1 MGRYSRNNSTYT
13 LRKRAQDIN
22 NGLITERDWSTVT
35 GGYFRYS
42 KGKRIVYADSNF
54 IFTTSNVQLPS
65 KRNRPTDEAIELTYN
80 NVENSKNIV
89 NDVSL
94 NTESNDIRSFAYY
107 GSCVELIENSISNII
122 ATFPAC
128 IYKTDN
134 VLQFPVDDE
143 FIDVTEDGKVTV
155 GGTEYIV
162 VDGKVTVGGTEYTV
176 LEDKVT
182 INGKEYTVEDGKV
195 TVGGKKYTIKDYKV
209 TIGDKEYTIKD
220 SSVIIDYPVVYKVTI
235 KGKDYT
241 VVGSKVIIDGVEYTI
256 VNGIVTIQ
264 YPVVYKITING
275 KDYTVEDGKVTV
287 GSTEYTVVDGKV
299 TVGETEYAVVEDK
312 ITING
317 KDYTV
322 VDGTVIVGGT
332 NYTVVDGKVT
342 IDYTVIN
349 NKVTINGKE
358 YTVVYT
364 VTIDGIEYTVV
375 DGMVTVGGTEYTVV
389 EDKVIINGNDYT
401 ITNGTITIK
410 YTIKEDKVTINGKDY
425 TVVDGK
431 VTIGGTE
438 YAVEDGKVTI
448 VYPLTYDKVTIK
460 YTIENGKTTIGS
472 NEYIID
478 ECKVLYKLS
487 NPFAINLLDEKE
499 LFSEYENP
507 MRYIRESFDD
517 YLINDVPIDTYRVE
531 LFLDDCYEKNQWYYN
546 ESDKKEQRYIVK
558 ITINGHII
566 IYGYQVGKDI
576 VYMSANNIIIKPKDE
591 IIEEYFDNLNGF
603 ERQLL
608 NRKSKPLYSNT
619 FITPVEGDLSYK
631 YVNRIYTWPTVCGY
645 CPDIE
650 SVKYGSFI
658 EKLLNMATIYDELWC
673 DNLYGRMTHEA
684 IKNFDWTYTRD
695 YIDGEEQDNIDGG
708 NMMQKI
714 LHLIGRIFDDIKNHS
729 DGIKYS
735 NNVSYSGFNNMPLAL
750 LSDKA
755 EMLGW
760 DTKSIISPDVVDNS
774 GIISLNEDDFINKN
788 NIKWYNATNVDS
800 VNTATADI
808 EFMKRLLLSTN
819 RIFSS
824 KGTQESIEMVMA
836 LFGLGRD
843 VDYTLKEQ
851 SYIAEAK
858 KDTDDLEDLY
868 RDVNERYSWTENGNG
883 DYDTVITAF
892 SNVTLNTIF
901 FKGENYI
908 IPFYDKNE
916 IYANDVYFEGKGGWG
931 NYDDGK
937 DYKNKYLE
945 TVSYLNVV
953 ADIKSLTQVSSMSV
967 KKGDI
972 YYVVNLEDY
981 PITYDSDGSNVTH
994 FFYFESDNHDTE
1006 KIDKWKNISKD
1017 DLDNRSTEEADRAR
1031 YLYDII
1037 NTNLGNNPHIGY
1049 GRYDNG
1055 QDYLNKMSKP
1065 FEYKLYNIPN
1075 YEDPNNVNFKFKIN
1089 TISNDDKTHNAIKTN
1104 ENNENNSGNELINK
1118 ITIDYTVKNNKVTIN
1133 SKDYTVE
1140 EGKVTFEGKEYP
1152 AVYKVTIGE
1161 TEYTVVDGTVT
1172 INGKEYAVKDGK
1184 VTFEGKEYPVVYKVT
1199 IVYTG
1204 VNNKI
1209 TINGVEYTVED
1220 GKVTINDKEYTVE
1233 KGLKLNSKV
1242 FIIQNN
1248 IDNEYFKKY
1257 LKETIIPYV
1266 LQVIPS
1272 TTILKLENF
1281 N

>member
-1 MGRYSRNNSTYT
+1 MGRYSKNNSTYT
-13 LRKRAQDIN
+13 LRKRSQDIN

-42 KGKRIVYADSNF
+42 KGKRVIYSDGNF

-65 KRNRPTDEAIELTYN
+65 KRNRPTDEAVELTYD
-80 NVENSKNIV
+80 NVKDSKNIV

-107 GSCVELIENSISNII
+107 GSCVELIESSISNII

-128 IYKTDN
+128 IYTTDD
-134 VLQFPVDDE
+134 VLQYPDGDDFVDISVDE
-143 FIDVTEDGKVTV
+143 
-155 GGTEYIV
+155 
-162 VDGKVTVGGTEYTV
+162 
-176 LEDKVT
+176 
-182 INGKEYTVEDGKV
+182 
-195 TVGGKKYTIKDYKV
+195 
-209 TIGDKEYTIKD
+209 
-220 SSVIIDYPVVYKVTI
+220 
-235 KGKDYT
+235 
-241 VVGSKVIIDGVEYTI
+241 
-256 VNGIVTIQ
+256 
-264 YPVVYKITING
+264 
-275 KDYTVEDGKVTV
+275 
-287 GSTEYTVVDGKV
+287 
-299 TVGETEYAVVEDK
+299 
-312 ITING
+312 
-317 KDYTV
+317 
-322 VDGTVIVGGT
+322 
-332 NYTVVDGKVT
+332 
-342 IDYTVIN
+342 
-349 NKVTINGKE
+349 
-358 YTVVYT
+358 
-364 VTIDGIEYTVV
+364 
-375 DGMVTVGGTEYTVV
+375 
-389 EDKVIINGNDYT
+389 
-401 ITNGTITIK
+401 
-410 YTIKEDKVTINGKDY
+410 
-425 TVVDGK
+425 
-431 VTIGGTE
+431 
-438 YAVEDGKVTI
+438 
-448 VYPLTYDKVTIK
+448 
-460 YTIENGKTTIGS
+460 
-472 NEYIID
+472 
-478 ECKVLYKLS
+478 KVLHKLS

-499 LFSEYENP
+499 LFSEYENS
-507 MRYIRESFDD
+507 MRYMRETFDD
-517 YLINDVPIDTYRVE
+517 YLINDKPISTYRVD
-531 LFLDDCYEKNQWYYN
+531 LFLDNCYEKNQWYYN
-546 ESDKKEQRYIVK
+546 DSDKKPERYIAK
-558 ITINGHII
+558 IVINNSNI

-576 VYMSANNIIIKPKDE
+576 VYMSANKIIIKPKDE
-591 IIEEYFDNLNGF
+591 IIEKYFDNLNGF

-608 NRKSKPLYSNT
+608 NRKSNPLYSNT

-695 YIDGEEQDNIDGG
+695 YVDGEEQDNIDGG

-774 GIISLNEDDFINKN
+774 GIISLNEDDFINEN

-851 SYIAEAK
+851 CYIADAK
-858 KDTDDLEDLY
+858 KDTDDLENLY

-981 PITYDSDGSNVTH
+981 PITYDPDGSNVTH

-1017 DLDNRSTEEADRAR
+1017 KLDKRSTEEADRAR

-1055 QDYLNKMSKP
+1055 QDYFEKISKP
-1065 FEYKLYNIPN
+1065 FEYKLHNIPN
-1075 YEDPNNVNFKFKIN
+1075 YEDPNNVNFKFNIN

-1104 ENNENNSGNELINK
+1104 ENNSGNELINK
-1118 ITIDYTVKNNKVTIN
+1118 ITIDYPVVDGKVTIDGTVYSIVDGKVTIGGTEYTVKDGKVTIDYVVVAGKVTIN
-1133 SKDYTVE
+1133 
-1140 EGKVTFEGKEYP
+1140 GKEYRV
-1152 AVYKVTIGE
+1152 VYKVIVDGVKYSVIE
-1161 TEYTVVDGTVT
+1161 DKVIINGKEYTVVDGKLANEYTVIEDKVT
-1172 INGKEYAVKDGK
+1172 IEGKEYAVKDGK
-1184 VTFEGKEYPVVYKVT
+1184 VT
-1199 IVYTG
+1199 
-1204 VNNKI
+1204 
-1209 TINGVEYTVED
+1209 INGVEHAVENSKVVIKYDVVDGKKYTIVED
-1220 GKVTINDKEYTVE
+1220 KVTINGKDYIVE

-1242 FIIQNN
+1242 FIIQNKIGN
-1248 IDNEYFKKY
+1248 KYFKKY

>member
-1 MGRYSRNNSTYT
+1 MGRYSKNNSTYT
-13 LRKRAQDIN
+13 LRKRSQDIN

-42 KGKRIVYADSNF
+42 KGKRVIYSDGNF

-65 KRNRPTDEAIELTYN
+65 KRNRPTDEAVELTYD
-80 NVENSKNIV
+80 NVKDSKNIV

-107 GSCVELIENSISNII
+107 GSCVELIESSISNII

-128 IYKTDN
+128 IYTTDD
-134 VLQFPVDDE
+134 VLQYPDGDDFVDISVDE
-143 FIDVTEDGKVTV
+143 
-155 GGTEYIV
+155 
-162 VDGKVTVGGTEYTV
+162 
-176 LEDKVT
+176 
-182 INGKEYTVEDGKV
+182 
-195 TVGGKKYTIKDYKV
+195 
-209 TIGDKEYTIKD
+209 
-220 SSVIIDYPVVYKVTI
+220 
-235 KGKDYT
+235 
-241 VVGSKVIIDGVEYTI
+241 
-256 VNGIVTIQ
+256 
-264 YPVVYKITING
+264 
-275 KDYTVEDGKVTV
+275 
-287 GSTEYTVVDGKV
+287 
-299 TVGETEYAVVEDK
+299 
-312 ITING
+312 
-317 KDYTV
+317 
-322 VDGTVIVGGT
+322 
-332 NYTVVDGKVT
+332 
-342 IDYTVIN
+342 
-349 NKVTINGKE
+349 
-358 YTVVYT
+358 
-364 VTIDGIEYTVV
+364 
-375 DGMVTVGGTEYTVV
+375 
-389 EDKVIINGNDYT
+389 
-401 ITNGTITIK
+401 
-410 YTIKEDKVTINGKDY
+410 
-425 TVVDGK
+425 
-431 VTIGGTE
+431 
-438 YAVEDGKVTI
+438 
-448 VYPLTYDKVTIK
+448 
-460 YTIENGKTTIGS
+460 
-472 NEYIID
+472 
-478 ECKVLYKLS
+478 KVLHKLS

-499 LFSEYENP
+499 LFSEYENS
-507 MRYIRESFDD
+507 MRYIRETFDD
-517 YLINDVPIDTYRVE
+517 YLINDKPISTYRVD
-531 LFLDDCYEKNQWYYN
+531 LFLDNCYEKNQWYYN
-546 ESDKKEQRYIVK
+546 DSDKKPERYIAK
-558 ITINGHII
+558 IVINNSNI

-591 IIEEYFDNLNGF
+591 IIEEYFDNLTGF

-608 NRKSKPLYSNT
+608 NRKSNPLYSNT

-695 YIDGEEQDNIDGG
+695 YVDGEEQDNIDGG

-774 GIISLNEDDFINKN
+774 GIISLNEDDFINEN

-851 SYIAEAK
+851 CYIADAK
-858 KDTDDLEDLY
+858 KDTDDLENLY

-981 PITYDSDGSNVTH
+981 PITYDPDGSNVTH

-1017 DLDNRSTEEADRAR
+1017 KLDKRSTEEADRAR

-1055 QDYLNKMSKP
+1055 QDYFEKISKP
-1065 FEYKLYNIPN
+1065 FEYKLHNIPN
-1075 YEDPNNVNFKFKIN
+1075 YEDPNNVNFKFNIN

-1104 ENNENNSGNELINK
+1104 ENNSGNELINK
-1118 ITIDYTVKNNKVTIN
+1118 ITIDYPVVDGKVTIDGTVYSIVDGKVTIGGTEYTVKDGKVTIDYVVVAGKVTIN
-1133 SKDYTVE
+1133 
-1140 EGKVTFEGKEYP
+1140 GKEYRV
-1152 AVYKVTIGE
+1152 VYKVIVDGVKYSVIE
-1161 TEYTVVDGTVT
+1161 DKVIINGKEYTVVDGKLANEYTVIEDKVT
-1172 INGKEYAVKDGK
+1172 IEGKEYAVKDGK
-1184 VTFEGKEYPVVYKVT
+1184 VT
-1199 IVYTG
+1199 
-1204 VNNKI
+1204 
-1209 TINGVEYTVED
+1209 INGVEHAVENSKVVIKYDVVDGKKYTIVED
-1220 GKVTINDKEYTVE
+1220 KVTINGKDYIVE

-1242 FIIQNN
+1242 FIIQNKIGN
-1248 IDNEYFKKY
+1248 KYFKKY

>member
-1 MGRYSRNNSTYT
+1 MGRYSKNNSTYT
-13 LRKRAQDIN
+13 LRKRSQDIN

-42 KGKRIVYADSNF
+42 KGKKVVYSDSNF

-65 KRNRPTDEAIELTYN
+65 KRNRPTDEAVELTYD
-80 NVENSKNIV
+80 NVKDSKNIV

-107 GSCVELIENSISNII
+107 GSCVELIESSISNII

-128 IYKTDN
+128 IYSTDN

-155 GGTEYIV
+155 GG
-162 VDGKVTVGGTEYTV
+162 
-176 LEDKVT
+176 
-182 INGKEYTVEDGKV
+182 KE
-195 TVGGKKYTIKDYKV
+195 YTIKDYKV

-241 VVGSKVIIDGVEYTI
+241 VVGSKV
-256 VNGIVTIQ
+256 
-264 YPVVYKITING
+264 
-275 KDYTVEDGKVTV
+275 
-287 GSTEYTVVDGKV
+287 
-299 TVGETEYAVVEDK
+299 
-312 ITING
+312 
-317 KDYTV
+317 
-322 VDGTVIVGGT
+322 
-332 NYTVVDGKVT
+332 
-342 IDYTVIN
+342 
-349 NKVTINGKE
+349 
-358 YTVVYT
+358 
-364 VTIDGIEYTVV
+364 TIDGIEYPVV

-425 TVVDGK
+425 TVEDGK
-431 VTIGGTE
+431 VTVGGTE

-460 YTIENGKTTIGS
+460 YIIENGKTTIDGK
-472 NEYIID
+472 EYTIN

-499 LFSEYENP
+499 LFSEYENS
-507 MRYIRESFDD
+507 MRYIRETFDD
-517 YLINDVPIDTYRVE
+517 YLINDEPINTYRVD
-531 LFLDDCYEKNQWYYN
+531 LFLDNCYEKNQWYYN
-546 ESDKKEQRYIVK
+546 DSDKKPERYIAK
-558 ITINGHII
+558 IVINNSNI

-608 NRKSKPLYSNT
+608 NRKSNPLYSNT
-619 FITPVEGDLSYK
+619 FITPVEGNLSYK

-650 SVKYGSFI
+650 TAKYGSFI

-695 YIDGEEQDNIDGG
+695 YVDGEEQDNIDGG

-760 DTKSIISPDVVDNS
+760 DTKSIISPDVVNNS

-800 VNTATADI
+800 VNTATTDI

-843 VDYTLKEQ
+843 VDYTLKERC
-851 SYIAEAK
+851 YIAEAK
-858 KDTDDLEDLY
+858 KDTDDLENLY

-931 NYDDGK
+931 SYDDGK

-994 FFYFESDNHDTE
+994 FFYFESNNHDTE

-1017 DLDNRSTEEADRAR
+1017 DLDKRSTEEADRAR

-1055 QDYLNKMSKP
+1055 KDYFEKISKP
-1065 FEYKLYNIPN
+1065 FEYKLDNMPN
-1075 YEDPNNVNFKFKIN
+1075 YEDRNNVNFKFIIN

-1104 ENNENNSGNELINK
+1104 ENNSGNELINK
-1118 ITIDYTVKNNKVTIN
+1118 ITIDYTVVNNK
-1133 SKDYTVE
+1133 
-1140 EGKVTFEGKEYP
+1140 
-1152 AVYKVTIGE
+1152 
-1161 TEYTVVDGTVT
+1161 VT
-1172 INGKEYAVKDGK
+1172 INGKEYIVVDGK
-1184 VTFEGKEYPVVYKVT
+1184 VTIDGVEYTVVNGKVT

-1209 TINGVEYTVED
+1209 TINGKEYTVIEDKVTIGETEYTVVD
-1220 GKVTINDKEYTVE
+1220 GKVTINDKEYTVVDGKLANE
-1233 KGLKLNSKV
+1233 YPVEDGKVTINGKEYTVKDGKVTINGVEYAVENDKVVIKYDVVDGKEYSVVYKVTINGKDYRVKKGLKLNSKV

>member
-1 MGRYSRNNSTYT
+1 MGRYSKNNSTYT
-13 LRKRAQDIN
+13 LRKRSQDIN

-42 KGKRIVYADSNF
+42 KGKRVIYSDGNF

-65 KRNRPTDEAIELTYN
+65 KRNRPTDEAVELTYDD
-80 NVENSKNIV
+80 VKDSKNIV

-107 GSCVELIENSISNII
+107 GSCVELIESSISNII

-128 IYKTDN
+128 IYRTDD
-134 VLQFPVDDE
+134 VLQYPVDDE
-143 FIDVTEDGKVTV
+143 FIDVTEEGDVTV
-155 GGTEYIV
+155 EGVKYI
-162 VDGKVTVGGTEYTV
+162 
-176 LEDKVT
+176 
-182 INGKEYTVEDGKV
+182 
-195 TVGGKKYTIKDYKV
+195 IKDHKV

-220 SSVIIDYPVVYKVTI
+220 SRVIIDYPVENDKVTI
-235 KGKDYT
+235 ESKEYT
-241 VVGSKVIIDGVEYTI
+241 VNDS
-256 VNGIVTIQ
+256 
-264 YPVVYKITING
+264 KITI
-275 KDYTVEDGKVTV
+275 
-287 GSTEYTVVDGKV
+287 EYTVVDGKV
-299 TVGETEYAVVEDK
+299 TIE
-312 ITING
+312 G
-317 KDYTV
+317 KE
-322 VDGTVIVGGT
+322 
-332 NYTVVDGKVT
+332 YTVVDGKVT
-342 IDYTVIN
+342 IE
-349 NKVTINGKE
+349 GKE
-358 YTVVYT
+358 YTVNSNK
-364 VTIDGIEYTVV
+364 I
-375 DGMVTVGGTEYTVV
+375 
-389 EDKVIINGNDYT
+389 
-401 ITNGTITIK
+401 
-410 YTIKEDKVTINGKDY
+410 
-425 TVVDGK
+425 
-431 VTIGGTE
+431 
-438 YAVEDGKVTI
+438 TI

-460 YTIENGKTTIGS
+460 YIIDKGKVTINGTEYTVVDGKVAIDDKEYTVKDSKVTIDGNEYTVVDGKT
-472 NEYIID
+472 IID
-478 ECKVLYKLS
+478 GKEYTINECKVLYKLS

-499 LFSEYENP
+499 IFGENDNL
-507 MRYIRESFDD
+507 MRYIRETFDD

-546 ESDKKEQRYIVK
+546 ESDKKDQRYIVK
-558 ITINGHII
+558 ITINDHI
-566 IYGYQVGKDI
+566 IYGYQVSKEI
-576 VYMSANNIIIKPKDE
+576 VYMSADNIIIKPKDE
-591 IIEEYFDNLNGF
+591 IIEEYFDSLTGF

-619 FITPVEGDLSYK
+619 FITPVEGNLSYK

-645 CPDIE
+645 CLDIE
-650 SVKYGSFI
+650 TAKYGSFI

-695 YIDGEEQDNIDGG
+695 YVDGEEQDNIDGG

-735 NNVSYSGFNNMPLAL
+735 NNVSYSGFNNMPVAL

-851 SYIAEAK
+851 CYIADAK

-868 RDVNERYSWTENGNG
+868 RDVNEKYSWTENGNG

-931 NYDDGK
+931 NYDDGNK
-937 DYKNKYLE
+937 YKNKHLE

-981 PITYDSDGSNVTH
+981 PITYDSNGSNVTH
-994 FFYFESDNHDTE
+994 FFYFNSDNYDTE
-1006 KIDKWKNISKD
+1006 KIDKWKNISKNE
-1017 DLDNRSTEEADRAR
+1017 LDKRSTEEADRAR

-1055 QDYLNKMSKP
+1055 QDYFEKISKP
-1065 FEYKLYNIPN
+1065 FEYKLNNIPN
-1075 YEDPNNVNFKFKIN
+1075 YEVSNSDDFKFNIK
-1089 TISNDDKTHNAIKTN
+1089 ISNDDKTHNAIKTN
-1104 ENNENNSGNELINK
+1104 ENNSGNELINK
-1118 ITIDYTVKNNKVTIN
+1118 
-1133 SKDYTVE
+1133 
-1140 EGKVTFEGKEYP
+1140 
-1152 AVYKVTIGE
+1152 
-1161 TEYTVVDGTVT
+1161 
-1172 INGKEYAVKDGK
+1172 DGK
-1184 VTFEGKEYPVVYKVT
+1184 YFV
-1199 IVYTG
+1199 
-1204 VNNKI
+1204 
-1209 TINGVEYTVED
+1209 
-1220 GKVTINDKEYTVE
+1220 
-1233 KGLKLNSKV
+1233 KLNSKV
-1242 FIIQNN
+1242 FIIHNN
-1248 IDNEYFKKY
+1248 H
-1257 LKETIIPYV
+1257 
-1266 LQVIPS
+1266 
-1272 TTILKLENF
+1272 KLLL
-1281 N
+1281 

>member
-1 MGRYSRNNSTYT
+1 MGRYSKNNSTYT
-13 LRKRAQDIN
+13 LRKRSQDIN

-42 KGKRIVYADSNF
+42 KGKRVIYSDSNF

-65 KRNRPTDEAIELTYN
+65 KRNRPTDEAVELTYD
-80 NVENSKNIV
+80 NVKDSKNIV

-107 GSCVELIENSISNII
+107 GSCVELIESSISNII

-128 IYKTDN
+128 IYTTDD
-134 VLQFPVDDE
+134 VLQYPVGDD
-143 FIDVTEDGKVTV
+143 FVDISEDGKV
-155 GGTEYIV
+155 
-162 VDGKVTVGGTEYTV
+162 
-176 LEDKVT
+176 LH
-182 INGKEYTVEDGKV
+182 
-195 TVGGKKYTIKDYKV
+195 
-209 TIGDKEYTIKD
+209 
-220 SSVIIDYPVVYKVTI
+220 
-235 KGKDYT
+235 
-241 VVGSKVIIDGVEYTI
+241 
-256 VNGIVTIQ
+256 
-264 YPVVYKITING
+264 
-275 KDYTVEDGKVTV
+275 
-287 GSTEYTVVDGKV
+287 
-299 TVGETEYAVVEDK
+299 
-312 ITING
+312 
-317 KDYTV
+317 
-322 VDGTVIVGGT
+322 
-332 NYTVVDGKVT
+332 
-342 IDYTVIN
+342 
-349 NKVTINGKE
+349 
-358 YTVVYT
+358 
-364 VTIDGIEYTVV
+364 
-375 DGMVTVGGTEYTVV
+375 
-389 EDKVIINGNDYT
+389 
-401 ITNGTITIK
+401 
-410 YTIKEDKVTINGKDY
+410 
-425 TVVDGK
+425 
-431 VTIGGTE
+431 
-438 YAVEDGKVTI
+438 
-448 VYPLTYDKVTIK
+448 
-460 YTIENGKTTIGS
+460 
-472 NEYIID
+472 
-478 ECKVLYKLS
+478 KLS

-499 LFSEYENP
+499 LFSEYENS
-507 MRYIRESFDD
+507 MRYIRETFDD
-517 YLINDVPIDTYRVE
+517 YLINDEPINTYRVA
-531 LFLDDCYEKNQWYYN
+531 LFLDDCYEKNQWHYN
-546 ESDKKEQRYIVK
+546 DSDKKPERYIAK
-558 ITINGHII
+558 IVINNSNI

-591 IIEEYFDNLNGF
+591 IIEKYFDNLNGF

-608 NRKSKPLYSNT
+608 NRKSNPLYSNT
-619 FITPVEGDLSYK
+619 FITPVEGNLSYK

-650 SVKYGSFI
+650 SIKYGSFI
-658 EKLLNMATIYDELWC
+658 EKLLNMATTYDELWC

-695 YIDGEEQDNIDGG
+695 YVDGEEQDNIDGG

-735 NNVSYSGFNNMPLAL
+735 NNVSYSGFNNMPSAL

-760 DTKSIISPDVVDNS
+760 DTKSIIPPDVVDNR

-824 KGTQESIEMVMA
+824 KGTQESIEMAMA

-851 SYIAEAK
+851 CYIADAK
-858 KDTDDLEDLY
+858 KDTDDLENLY
-868 RDVNERYSWTENGNG
+868 QDVNERYSWTENGNG
-883 DYDTVITAF
+883 GYDVVITAF
-892 SNVTLNTIF
+892 SNVTLNKIF
-901 FKGENYI
+901 FNGEKYI

-937 DYKNKYLE
+937 KYKNKHLE

-953 ADIKSLTQVSSMSV
+953 ADIQSLTQVSSMSV

-994 FFYFESDNHDTE
+994 FFYFNSDNYDTE
-1006 KIDKWKNISKD
+1006 NIDKWKNISKD
-1017 DLDNRSTEEADRAR
+1017 ELDKRSTEEADRAR

-1055 QDYLNKMSKP
+1055 QDYFEKISKP
-1065 FEYKLYNIPN
+1065 FEYKLNNIPN
-1075 YEDPNNVNFKFKIN
+1075 YEDINNDNFKFNIKKIN
-1089 TISNDDKTHNAIKTN
+1089 NDDKTHNAIKTN
-1104 ENNENNSGNELINK
+1104 ENNSGNELISK

-1133 SKDYTVE
+1133 
-1140 EGKVTFEGKEYP
+1140 GKEYIVIDGKLANEYP
-1152 AVYKVTIGE
+1152 VEDGKVTIGE
-1161 TEYTVVDGTVT
+1161 T
-1172 INGKEYAVKDGK
+1172 
-1184 VTFEGKEYPVVYKVT
+1184 
-1199 IVYTG
+1199 
-1204 VNNKI
+1204 
-1209 TINGVEYTVED
+1209 EYTVED
-1220 GKVTINDKEYTVE
+1220 GKVTINGVEYTVENDKVVIKYDVVDGKEYSVVYKVTIDYTVVDGKVTIGGTEYTVIEDKVTVDGIEYTVEDGKVTIDYTVKNNKVTIDGIEYAVEDGKVTIDDVEYTVVDCKVTIDYTVVGGKVTINGVEYPVREDKVTIDGVEYIVE

-1242 FIIQNN
+1242 FIIHNN
-1248 IDNEYFKKY
+1248 NENYNFKKY

>member
-1 MGRYSRNNSTYT
+1 MGRYSKNNSTYT
-13 LRKRAQDIN
+13 LRKRSQDIN

-42 KGKRIVYADSNF
+42 KGKRVIYSDGNF

-65 KRNRPTDEAIELTYN
+65 KRNRPTDEAVELTYD
-80 NVENSKNIV
+80 NVKDSKNIV

-107 GSCVELIENSISNII
+107 GSCVELIESSISNII

-128 IYKTDN
+128 IYTTDD
-134 VLQFPVDDE
+134 VLQYPVGDD
-143 FIDVTEDGKVTV
+143 FVDISEDGKV
-155 GGTEYIV
+155 
-162 VDGKVTVGGTEYTV
+162 
-176 LEDKVT
+176 LH
-182 INGKEYTVEDGKV
+182 
-195 TVGGKKYTIKDYKV
+195 
-209 TIGDKEYTIKD
+209 
-220 SSVIIDYPVVYKVTI
+220 
-235 KGKDYT
+235 
-241 VVGSKVIIDGVEYTI
+241 
-256 VNGIVTIQ
+256 
-264 YPVVYKITING
+264 
-275 KDYTVEDGKVTV
+275 
-287 GSTEYTVVDGKV
+287 
-299 TVGETEYAVVEDK
+299 
-312 ITING
+312 
-317 KDYTV
+317 
-322 VDGTVIVGGT
+322 
-332 NYTVVDGKVT
+332 
-342 IDYTVIN
+342 
-349 NKVTINGKE
+349 
-358 YTVVYT
+358 
-364 VTIDGIEYTVV
+364 
-375 DGMVTVGGTEYTVV
+375 
-389 EDKVIINGNDYT
+389 
-401 ITNGTITIK
+401 
-410 YTIKEDKVTINGKDY
+410 
-425 TVVDGK
+425 
-431 VTIGGTE
+431 
-438 YAVEDGKVTI
+438 
-448 VYPLTYDKVTIK
+448 
-460 YTIENGKTTIGS
+460 
-472 NEYIID
+472 
-478 ECKVLYKLS
+478 KLS

-499 LFSEYENP
+499 LFSEYENS
-507 MRYIRESFDD
+507 MRYIRETFDD
-517 YLINDVPIDTYRVE
+517 YLINDEPINTYRVD

-546 ESDKKEQRYIVK
+546 DSDKKPERYITK
-558 ITINGHII
+558 IVINNSNI

-576 VYMSANNIIIKPKDE
+576 VYMSANNITIKPKDE
-591 IIEEYFDNLNGF
+591 IIEKYFDNLNGF

-608 NRKSKPLYSNT
+608 NRKSNPLYSNT
-619 FITPVEGDLSYK
+619 FITPVEGNLSYK

-650 SVKYGSFI
+650 SIKYGSFI
-658 EKLLNMATIYDELWC
+658 EKLLNMATTYDELWC

-695 YIDGEEQDNIDGG
+695 YVDGEEQDNIDGG

-735 NNVSYSGFNNMPLAL
+735 NNVSYSGFNNMPSAL

-824 KGTQESIEMVMA
+824 KGTQESIEMAMA

-851 SYIAEAK
+851 CYIADAK
-858 KDTDDLEDLY
+858 KDTDDLENLY
-868 RDVNERYSWTENGNG
+868 QDVNERYSWTENGDG
-883 DYDTVITAF
+883 GYDVVITAF
-892 SNVTLNTIF
+892 SNVTLNKIF
-901 FKGENYI
+901 FNGEKYI

-937 DYKNKYLE
+937 KYKNKHLE

-994 FFYFESDNHDTE
+994 FFYFNSDNYDTE

-1017 DLDNRSTEEADRAR
+1017 ELDKRSTEEADRAR

-1055 QDYLNKMSKP
+1055 QDYFEKISKP
-1065 FEYKLYNIPN
+1065 FEYKLNNIPN
-1075 YEDPNNVNFKFKIN
+1075 YEDTNNDNFKFNIKK
-1089 TISNDDKTHNAIKTN
+1089 ISNDDKTHNAIKT
-1104 ENNENNSGNELINK
+1104 NENNSGNELINK
-1118 ITIDYTVKNNKVTIN
+1118 ITIDYTVVNNKV
-1133 SKDYTVE
+1133 K
-1140 EGKVTFEGKEYP
+1140 
-1152 AVYKVTIGE
+1152 
-1161 TEYTVVDGTVT
+1161 
-1172 INGKEYAVKDGK
+1172 INGK
-1184 VTFEGKEYPVVYKVT
+1184 
-1199 IVYTG
+1199 
-1204 VNNKI
+1204 
-1209 TINGVEYTVED
+1209 EYTVED
-1220 GKVTINDKEYTVE
+1220 GKLANEYPVIEDKVTIEGKEYKVADGKVTIGGVKYPIIKNKDFYKYVNGDYDDKQADAKDAQKIKKYE
-1233 KGLKLNSKV
+1233 KYEFST
-1242 FIIQNN
+1242 NN
-1248 IDNEYFKKY
+1248 NTLSYTQRVNNTDLELSCVISDYETICIREIDNEDDSQFDGVAINRLPFYESISYTPVEKIDVFIDRGSTSVFDRHIRLSEVKTLNDMLEYSNGSYF
-1257 LKETIIPYV
+1257 TM
-1266 LQVIPS
+1266 Q
-1272 TTILKLENF
+1272 N
-1281 N
+1281 

>member
-1 MGRYSRNNSTYT
+1 MGRYSKNNSTYT
-13 LRKRAQDIN
+13 LRKRSQDIN

-42 KGKRIVYADSNF
+42 KGKRVIYSDSNF

-65 KRNRPTDEAIELTYN
+65 KRNRPTDEAVELTYD
-80 NVENSKNIV
+80 NVKDSKNIV

-107 GSCVELIENSISNII
+107 GSCVELIESSISNII

-128 IYKTDN
+128 IYTTDD
-134 VLQFPVDDE
+134 VLQYPVGDD
-143 FIDVTEDGKVTV
+143 FVDISEDGKV
-155 GGTEYIV
+155 
-162 VDGKVTVGGTEYTV
+162 
-176 LEDKVT
+176 LH
-182 INGKEYTVEDGKV
+182 
-195 TVGGKKYTIKDYKV
+195 
-209 TIGDKEYTIKD
+209 
-220 SSVIIDYPVVYKVTI
+220 
-235 KGKDYT
+235 
-241 VVGSKVIIDGVEYTI
+241 
-256 VNGIVTIQ
+256 
-264 YPVVYKITING
+264 
-275 KDYTVEDGKVTV
+275 
-287 GSTEYTVVDGKV
+287 
-299 TVGETEYAVVEDK
+299 
-312 ITING
+312 
-317 KDYTV
+317 
-322 VDGTVIVGGT
+322 
-332 NYTVVDGKVT
+332 
-342 IDYTVIN
+342 
-349 NKVTINGKE
+349 
-358 YTVVYT
+358 
-364 VTIDGIEYTVV
+364 
-375 DGMVTVGGTEYTVV
+375 
-389 EDKVIINGNDYT
+389 
-401 ITNGTITIK
+401 
-410 YTIKEDKVTINGKDY
+410 
-425 TVVDGK
+425 
-431 VTIGGTE
+431 
-438 YAVEDGKVTI
+438 
-448 VYPLTYDKVTIK
+448 
-460 YTIENGKTTIGS
+460 
-472 NEYIID
+472 
-478 ECKVLYKLS
+478 KLS

-499 LFSEYENP
+499 LFSEYENS
-507 MRYIRESFDD
+507 MRYIRETFDD
-517 YLINDVPIDTYRVE
+517 YLINDEQINTYRVD

-546 ESDKKEQRYIVK
+546 DSDKKTERYITK
-558 ITINGHII
+558 IVINNSNI

-608 NRKSKPLYSNT
+608 NRKSNPLYSNA
-619 FITPVEGDLSYK
+619 FITPVEGNLSYK

-645 CPDIE
+645 CLDIE
-650 SVKYGSFI
+650 TAKYGSFI

-695 YIDGEEQDNIDGG
+695 YVDGEEQDNIDGG

-714 LHLIGRIFDDIKNHS
+714 LQLIGRIFDDIKNHS

-800 VNTATADI
+800 VNTATTDI
-808 EFMKRLLLSTN
+808 EFMKRLLLSTKH
-819 RIFSS
+819 IFSS

-851 SYIAEAK
+851 CYIAEAK
-858 KDTDDLEDLY
+858 KDTDDLENLY

-931 NYDDGK
+931 NYDDGNK
-937 DYKNKYLE
+937 YKNKHLE

-994 FFYFESDNHDTE
+994 FFYFNSDNYDTE
-1006 KIDKWKNISKD
+1006 KIDKWKNISKNE
-1017 DLDNRSTEEADRAR
+1017 LDNRSTEEADRAR

-1055 QDYLNKMSKP
+1055 QDYFEKISKP
-1065 FEYKLYNIPN
+1065 FEYKLKNIPN
-1075 YEDPNNVNFKFKIN
+1075 YEDPNNDNFKFNIK
-1089 TISNDDKTHNAIKTN
+1089 ISNDDKTHNAIKTN
-1104 ENNENNSGNELINK
+1104 ENNSGNELINK
-1118 ITIDYTVKNNKVTIN
+1118 
-1133 SKDYTVE
+1133 
-1140 EGKVTFEGKEYP
+1140 
-1152 AVYKVTIGE
+1152 
-1161 TEYTVVDGTVT
+1161 
-1172 INGKEYAVKDGK
+1172 DGK
-1184 VTFEGKEYPVVYKVT
+1184 YFV
-1199 IVYTG
+1199 
-1204 VNNKI
+1204 
-1209 TINGVEYTVED
+1209 
-1220 GKVTINDKEYTVE
+1220 
-1233 KGLKLNSKV
+1233 KLNSKV
-1242 FIIQNN
+1242 FIIHNN
-1248 IDNEYFKKY
+1248 NENYNFKKY

>member
-1 MGRYSRNNSTYT
+1 MGRYSKNNSTYT
-13 LRKRAQDIN
+13 LRKRSQDIN

-42 KGKRIVYADSNF
+42 KGKRVIYSDGNF

-65 KRNRPTDEAIELTYN
+65 KRNRPTDEAVELTYD
-80 NVENSKNIV
+80 NVKDSKNIV
-89 NDVSL
+89 NNVSL

-107 GSCVELIENSISNII
+107 GSCVELIESSISNII

-128 IYKTDN
+128 IYRTDD
-134 VLQFPVDDE
+134 VLQYPVDDE

-155 GGTEYIV
+155 GG
-162 VDGKVTVGGTEYTV
+162 
-176 LEDKVT
+176 
-182 INGKEYTVEDGKV
+182 KE
-195 TVGGKKYTIKDYKV
+195 YTIKDYKV

-220 SSVIIDYPVVYKVTI
+220 SRVIIDYPVENDKVTI
-235 KGKDYT
+235 ESKEYT
-241 VVGSKVIIDGVEYTI
+241 VND
-256 VNGIVTIQ
+256 N
-264 YPVVYKITING
+264 KITI
-275 KDYTVEDGKVTV
+275 
-287 GSTEYTVVDGKV
+287 EYTVVDGKV
-299 TVGETEYAVVEDK
+299 TIEGKEYK
-312 ITING
+312 
-317 KDYTV
+317 V
-322 VDGTVIVGGT
+322 VDS
-332 NYTVVDGKVT
+332 KVT
-342 IDYTVIN
+342 IE
-349 NKVTINGKE
+349 GKE
-358 YTVVYT
+358 YTVNSNK
-364 VTIDGIEYTVV
+364 I
-375 DGMVTVGGTEYTVV
+375 
-389 EDKVIINGNDYT
+389 
-401 ITNGTITIK
+401 
-410 YTIKEDKVTINGKDY
+410 
-425 TVVDGK
+425 
-431 VTIGGTE
+431 
-438 YAVEDGKVTI
+438 TI

-460 YTIENGKTTIGS
+460 YIIDKGKVTINGTEYTVVDGKVAIDGKEYTVKDSKVTIDGNEYTVVDGKTTIDGK
-472 NEYIID
+472 EYTIN

-499 LFSEYENP
+499 IFGENDNL
-507 MRYIRESFDD
+507 MRYIRETFDD

-546 ESDKKEQRYIVK
+546 ENDKKDQRYIVK
-558 ITINGHII
+558 ITINDHHI
-566 IYGYQVGKDI
+566 IYGYQVDKDI

-619 FITPVEGDLSYK
+619 FITPVEGNLSYK

-650 SVKYGSFI
+650 TAKYGSFI

-695 YIDGEEQDNIDGG
+695 YVDGEEQDNIDGG

-851 SYIAEAK
+851 CYIAEAK
-858 KDTDDLEDLY
+858 KDTDDLENLY

-994 FFYFESDNHDTE
+994 FFYFESNNHDTE

-1017 DLDNRSTEEADRAR
+1017 KLDKRSTEEADRAR

-1055 QDYLNKMSKP
+1055 QDYVEKISKP
-1065 FEYKLYNIPN
+1065 FEYKLNIIPN
-1075 YEDPNNVNFKFKIN
+1075 YEDRNNVNFKFDIN
-1089 TISNDDKTHNAIKTN
+1089 TISNDDKTHNAIKTK
-1104 ENNENNSGNELINK
+1104 NNSGNELINK
-1118 ITIDYTVKNNKVTIN
+1118 ITIE
-1133 SKDYTVE
+1133 YTVE
-1140 EGKVTFEGKEYP
+1140 NGKVR
-1152 AVYKVTIGE
+1152 
-1161 TEYTVVDGTVT
+1161 
-1172 INGKEYAVKDGK
+1172 INGKEYIVVDGK
-1184 VTFEGKEYPVVYKVT
+1184 VTIDGVEYTVENGKVT

-1204 VNNKI
+1204 VNNKV
-1209 TINGVEYTVED
+1209 TINGKDYTVVYKVTVEGTEYMVVD
-1220 GKVTINDKEYTVE
+1220 GKVTINDKEYTVVDGKLANE
-1233 KGLKLNSKV
+1233 YPVIEDKVTIEGKEYPVVDGKVTIDEIEYTVENDKVVIKYDVVDGKEYSVVYKVTIDGYEYIVKKGLKLNSKV

>member
-1 MGRYSRNNSTYT
+1 MGRYSKNNSTYT
-13 LRKRAQDIN
+13 LRKRSQDIN

-42 KGKRIVYADSNF
+42 KGKRVIYSDGNF

-65 KRNRPTDEAIELTYN
+65 KRNRPTDEAGELTYD
-80 NVENSKNIV
+80 NVKDSKNIV
-89 NDVSL
+89 NAVSL

-107 GSCVELIENSISNII
+107 GSCVELIERSISNII

-128 IYKTDN
+128 IYTTDD
-134 VLQFPVDDE
+134 VLQYPVGDD
-143 FIDVTEDGKVTV
+143 FVDISEDGKV
-155 GGTEYIV
+155 
-162 VDGKVTVGGTEYTV
+162 
-176 LEDKVT
+176 LH
-182 INGKEYTVEDGKV
+182 
-195 TVGGKKYTIKDYKV
+195 
-209 TIGDKEYTIKD
+209 
-220 SSVIIDYPVVYKVTI
+220 
-235 KGKDYT
+235 
-241 VVGSKVIIDGVEYTI
+241 
-256 VNGIVTIQ
+256 
-264 YPVVYKITING
+264 
-275 KDYTVEDGKVTV
+275 
-287 GSTEYTVVDGKV
+287 
-299 TVGETEYAVVEDK
+299 
-312 ITING
+312 
-317 KDYTV
+317 
-322 VDGTVIVGGT
+322 
-332 NYTVVDGKVT
+332 
-342 IDYTVIN
+342 
-349 NKVTINGKE
+349 
-358 YTVVYT
+358 
-364 VTIDGIEYTVV
+364 
-375 DGMVTVGGTEYTVV
+375 
-389 EDKVIINGNDYT
+389 
-401 ITNGTITIK
+401 
-410 YTIKEDKVTINGKDY
+410 
-425 TVVDGK
+425 
-431 VTIGGTE
+431 
-438 YAVEDGKVTI
+438 
-448 VYPLTYDKVTIK
+448 
-460 YTIENGKTTIGS
+460 
-472 NEYIID
+472 
-478 ECKVLYKLS
+478 KLS

-499 LFSEYENP
+499 LFSEYENS
-507 MRYIRESFDD
+507 MRYIRETFDY
-517 YLINDVPIDTYRVE
+517 YLINGEPINTYRVD
-531 LFLDDCYEKNQWYYN
+531 LFLDGCYEKNQWYYN
-546 ESDKKEQRYIVK
+546 DSDKKPERYIAK
-558 ITINGHII
+558 IAINNSNI

-608 NRKSKPLYSNT
+608 NRKSNPLYSNT
-619 FITPVEGDLSYK
+619 FITPVEGNLSYK

-645 CPDIE
+645 CLDIE
-650 SVKYGSFI
+650 TAKYGSFI

-695 YIDGEEQDNIDGG
+695 YVDGEEQDNIDGG

-994 FFYFESDNHDTE
+994 FFYFESNNYDTE
-1006 KIDKWKNISKD
+1006 NFDKWKNISKD
-1017 DLDNRSTEEADRAR
+1017 ELDKRSTEEADRAR

-1055 QDYLNKMSKP
+1055 QDYFEKISKP
-1065 FEYKLYNIPN
+1065 FEYKLNNIPN
-1075 YEDPNNVNFKFKIN
+1075 YEVSNSDDFKFNIK
-1089 TISNDDKTHNAIKTN
+1089 ISNDDKTHNAIKTN
-1104 ENNENNSGNELINK
+1104 ENNSGNELINK
-1118 ITIDYTVKNNKVTIN
+1118 D
-1133 SKDYTVE
+1133 
-1140 EGKVTFEGKEYP
+1140 
-1152 AVYKVTIGE
+1152 
-1161 TEYTVVDGTVT
+1161 
-1172 INGKEYAVKDGK
+1172 
-1184 VTFEGKEYPVVYKVT
+1184 
-1199 IVYTG
+1199 
-1204 VNNKI
+1204 
-1209 TINGVEYTVED
+1209 
-1220 GKVTINDKEYTVE
+1220 DKYFV
-1233 KGLKLNSKV
+1233 KLNSKV
-1242 FIIQNN
+1242 FIIHNN
-1248 IDNEYFKKY
+1248 NENYNFKKY

>member
-1 MGRYSRNNSTYT
+1 MGRYSKNNSTYT
-13 LRKRAQDIN
+13 LRKRSQDIN

-42 KGKRIVYADSNF
+42 KGKRVIYSDGNF

-65 KRNRPTDEAIELTYN
+65 KRNRPTDEAVELTYD
-80 NVENSKNIV
+80 NVKDSKNIV

-107 GSCVELIENSISNII
+107 GSCVELIESSISNII

-128 IYKTDN
+128 IYTTDD
-134 VLQFPVDDE
+134 VLQYPVGDD
-143 FIDVTEDGKVTV
+143 F
-155 GGTEYIV
+155 
-162 VDGKVTVGGTEYTV
+162 VD
-176 LEDKVT
+176 
-182 INGKEYTVEDGKV
+182 IAEDGKV
-195 TVGGKKYTIKDYKV
+195 TVGGKEYTIKDYKV

-287 GSTEYTVVDGKV
+287 GRTEYTVVDGKV

-375 DGMVTVGGTEYTVV
+375 DGKVTVGGTEYTVV
-389 EDKVIINGNDYT
+389 EDKVTINGNDYT
-401 ITNGTITIK
+401 ITNGTIKIE
-410 YTIKEDKVTINGKDY
+410 YTVKEDKVTINGKDY
-425 TVVDGK
+425 KVVDGK

-438 YAVEDGKVTI
+438 YAVEDGTVTI

-460 YTIENGKTTIGS
+460 YIIENGKTTIGS
-472 NEYIID
+472 DVYRID
-478 ECKVLYKLS
+478 ECKVLHKLS

-499 LFSEYENP
+499 LFSEYENS
-507 MRYIRESFDD
+507 MRYMRETFDD
-517 YLINDVPIDTYRVE
+517 YLINDKPINTYRVD

-546 ESDKKEQRYIVK
+546 DSDKKPERYIAK
-558 ITINGHII
+558 IVINNSNI

-619 FITPVEGDLSYK
+619 FITPVEGNLSYK

-650 SVKYGSFI
+650 TAKYGSFI

-695 YIDGEEQDNIDGG
+695 YVDGEEQDNIDGG

-1006 KIDKWKNISKD
+1006 KIDKWKNISKNE
-1017 DLDNRSTEEADRAR
+1017 LDNRSTEEADRAR

-1055 QDYLNKMSKP
+1055 EDYLNKMSKP
-1065 FEYKLYNIPN
+1065 FEYKLNIIPN
-1075 YEDPNNVNFKFKIN
+1075 YEDRNNVKFKFDIN

-1104 ENNENNSGNELINK
+1104 ENNSGNELINK
-1118 ITIDYTVKNNKVTIN
+1118 VTIDYSVVNNKVTIN
-1133 SKDYTVE
+1133 
-1140 EGKVTFEGKEYP
+1140 GKK
-1152 AVYKVTIGE
+1152 
-1161 TEYTVVDGTVT
+1161 YTVVDGKVT
-1172 INGKEYAVKDGK
+1172 IDG
-1184 VTFEGKEYPVVYKVT
+1184 VEYPVIEDKVA
-1199 IVYTG
+1199 IDYTG

-1209 TINGVEYTVED
+1209 TINGEEYPVVYKVTVDGTEYTVKD
-1220 GKVTINDKEYTVE
+1220 GKVLIDGVKYTVENDKVVIKYDVVDGKEYSVVYKVTINDKEYTVE
-1233 KGLKLNSKV
+1233 KGLKLNSKI
-1242 FIIQNN
+1242 FIIHNN
-1248 IDNEYFKKY
+1248 NENYNFKKY

>member
-714 LHLIGRIFDDIKNHS
+714 LHLIGRIFDDIKCHI

-735 NNVSYSGFNNMPLAL
+735 NNVSYSGFYNMPVAL
-750 LSDKA
+750 LSDKS

-760 DTKSIISPDVVDNS
+760 DTTSIIPSNVVKSN
-774 GIISLNEDDFINKN
+774 GLIELNNEFIENYNYNKEEDKK
-788 NIKWYNATNVDS
+788 IKWYDATNINS
-800 VNTATADI
+800 INTATADI

-851 SYIAEAK
+851 CYIAEAK
-858 KDTDDLEDLY
+858 KDTDDLENLY

-883 DYDTVITAF
+883 DYETVITAF
-892 SNVTLNTIF
+892 SNVTLNKIF
-901 FKGENYI
+901 FNGEKYI

-994 FFYFESDNHDTE
+994 FFYFNSDNYDTE
-1006 KIDKWKNISKD
+1006 KIDKWKNISKNE
-1017 DLDNRSTEEADRAR
+1017 LDNRSTEEADRAR

-1055 QDYLNKMSKP
+1055 QDYFEKISKP
-1065 FEYKLYNIPN
+1065 FEYKLNNIPN
-1075 YEDPNNVNFKFKIN
+1075 YEDPNNDNFKFNIK
-1089 TISNDDKTHNAIKTN
+1089 ISNDDKTHNAIKT
-1104 ENNENNSGNELINK
+1104 NENNSGNELINK

-1133 SKDYTVE
+1133 
-1140 EGKVTFEGKEYP
+1140 GK
-1152 AVYKVTIGE
+1152 
-1161 TEYTVVDGTVT
+1161 EYTVVDGKVT
-1172 INGKEYAVKDGK
+1172 IDSV
-1184 VTFEGKEYPVVYKVT
+1184 EYPVIEDKVT
-1199 IVYTG
+1199 IDYTG

-1209 TINGVEYTVED
+1209 TINGKEYTVED
-1220 GKVTINDKEYTVE
+1220 GKVTIDGTEYIVG

-1242 FIIQNN
+1242 FIIHNN
-1248 IDNEYFKKY
+1248 NENYNFKKY